1 MRHLVLAQARAHR
14 GRYVATALAVIVAVA
29 FVVLTLV
36 LSDTVNASIT
46 KSAAAQYEG
55 VTAVVV
61 PEESGTD
68 PDRTV
73 SAVGAVPGVRAVA
86 LDVTADV
93 RLAYADGA
101 SAYGTAATI
110 ASDESMRWQRLADGR
125 WPAGDGEIAVGSSS
139 GRAVGDTVT
148 VADLSGGTAP
158 ASVTV
163 VGVVDV
169 AGSPL
174 AMDSGQIFGNAA
186 QVRAW
191 SGESADWEIRV
202 VGDGDAVRDAVA
214 LAAPGTEVVSGE
226 DRGTAVA
233 DAYVGD
239 IALLRNVLL
248 CFAAI
253 AVVVAGLVIANTFA
267 VLLAARTRE
276 LALMRCV
283 GVTVSQVRRS
293 VRGEALIVGCVSA
306 ALGVLA
312 GCGLAMGV
320 VAAARAADAPIPLTS
335 ISVTIATVVA
345 GLVLG
350 TVLTVVAAN
359 GAARAATRVPA
370 LAAMHPLEAQAE
382 PVAESRLRRACA
394 LLGVAGG
401 STMLAIGAGVSNVLI
416 ACPGGLLLFVGIVLA
431 SRRIVPATV
440 GAVGELF
447 ARIGGPI
454 AALAAGNARR
464 NPRRTASTATA
475 LFIGVTLTATIVVGI
490 GTLKAGAPEVV
501 DQNFPV
507 DIAVAATSEPVPV
520 GASDGFTAIDGVHAG
535 TEVASATVT
544 VAGAEFSVLGVHPA
558 SAASTIRADVRLP
571 EAGTIVLERSLAE
584 AAGVRD
590 GEIVAV
596 GGGTGMQD
604 LTVAIADAG
613 APDMISMVDLRRVDD
628 SAAADTMW
636 LKLDDGLS
644 EEDLVAV
651 TDEVAR
657 VAAAAFPGSEV
668 VGAVKMRQTL
678 ENVLDTMLLIV
689 GGLLSVAVVIAL
701 IGVGNTMAL
710 SVLERRGE
718 TAMLRAVGLSRS
730 GVRSLL
736 VREAVII
743 AGVASVLGVAL
754 GVLLGTCGTASV
766 IGAGHVG
773 LDAVPWLQLAGIVVA
788 GGAAGIVASLVP
800 ARRASRVSPIV
811 ALAV

>member
-36 LSDTVNASIT
+36 LSDTVSASIT
-46 KSAAAQYEG
+46 KSTAAQYDG
-55 VTAVVV
+55 VAAVVT
-61 PEESGTD
+61 PGGPDTD
-68 PDRTV
+68 PDRTL
-73 SAVGAVPGVRAVA
+73 SEAGAAPGVRATA
-86 LDVTADV
+86 LDVTGRV
-93 RLAYADGA
+93 RLVDANGT
-101 SAYGTAATI
+101 SGYGTAATI

-125 WPAGDGEIAVGSSS
+125 WPVGVAEVAVGSSS
-139 GRAVGDTVT
+139 ERAIGDTVT
-148 VADLSGGTAP
+148 VADLSGATPPVTA
-158 ASVTV
+158 TI

-169 AGSPL
+169 AGSPF
-174 AMDSGQIFGNAA
+174 AMDSGRIFGDVA
-186 QVRAW
+186 QVRTWTGA
-191 SGESADWEIRV
+191 SVDWEIRV
-202 VGDGDAVRDAVA
+202 AGDGDAVRDAVA
-214 LAAPGTEVVSGE
+214 LAVPGAEVVSGE
-226 DRGTAVA
+226 ARATEAA

-239 IALLRNVLL
+239 ISLLRNVLL

-283 GVTVSQVRRS
+283 GVTASQVRRS
-293 VRGEALIVGCVSA
+293 VRGEALIVGFVSA
-306 ALGVLA
+306 VLGVLA
-312 GCGLAMGV
+312 GCGLAAGV
-320 VAAARAADAPIPLTS
+320 VAGARAADAPLPLTS
-335 ISVTIATVVA
+335 ISVTITTIVA

-350 TVLTVVAAN
+350 TVVTVLAAN
-359 GAARAATRVPA
+359 GAARAATRVSA
-370 LAAMHPLEAQAE
+370 LAAMHPLEAQPE
-382 PVAESRLRRACA
+382 PVGESWVRRACA
-394 LLGVAGG
+394 LLAMAGG
-401 STMLAIGAGVSNVLI
+401 SALLVIGAWVSNVLI
-416 ACPGGLLLFVGIVLA
+416 ACPGGLLLFVGVVLA
-431 SRRIVPATV
+431 SRRIVPAAV
-440 GAVGELF
+440 GAVGDAF
-447 ARIGGPI
+447 ARVGGPI

-507 DIAVAATSEPVPV
+507 DIAVTATEPVPN
-520 GASDGFTAIDGVHAG
+520 GASARFTAIDGVRAG
-535 TEVASATVT
+535 TEIASATVR
-544 VAGAEFSVLGVHPA
+544 VAGTEFSVLGVDPA
-558 SAASTIRADVRLP
+558 SAAAAIRADVRVS

-584 AAGVRD
+584 TLGVSE
-590 GEIVAV
+590 GEIVEV

-604 LTVAIADAG
+604 LAVAVADAG
-613 APDMISMVDLRRVDD
+613 SPDLISMGDLSAVDD
-628 SAAADTMW
+628 SAAADTVW
-636 LKLDDGLS
+636 LALDDELS
-644 EEDLVAV
+644 DEDLVAV
-651 TDEVAR
+651 ADEVSQ
-657 VAAAAFPGSEV
+657 VATAAFPGSEV

-710 SVLERRGE
+710 SVLERRPE
-718 TAMLRAVGLSRS
+718 TAMLRSVGLSRA

-754 GVLLGTCGTASV
+754 GLLLGTFGTASV

-773 LDAVPWLQLAGIVVA
+773 LGAVPWLQLAGIVVG

-800 ARRASRVSPIV
+800 AQRASRVSPV
-811 ALAV
+811 AALAG

>member
-46 KSAAAQYEG
+46 KSTAAQYEG
-55 VTAVVV
+55 IATVVT
-61 PEESGTD
+61 PEGPETD
-68 PDRTV
+68 PDRTL
-73 SAVGAVPGVRAVA
+73 SAVGAAPGVRAA
-86 LDVTADV
+86 TLDVTGPV

-174 AMDSGQIFGNAA
+174 AMDSGQIFGDAA

-202 VGDGDAVRDAVA
+202 AGDGDAVRDAVA

-226 DRGTAVA
+226 ARATAVS
-233 DAYVGD
+233 DAHVGD

-283 GVTVSQVRRS
+283 GVTASQVRRS
-293 VRGEALIVGCVSA
+293 VRGEALIVGSVSA
-306 ALGVLA
+306 VLGVLA
-312 GCGLAMGV
+312 GCVLAAGV
-320 VAAARAADAPIPLTS
+320 VAGARAADAPLPLTS
-335 ISVTIATVVA
+335 VSVTITTIVA

-350 TVLTVVAAN
+350 TVVTVVAAN
-359 GAARAATRVPA
+359 GAARAATRVSA
-370 LAAMHPLEAQAE
+370 LAAMHPLEAQPE
-382 PVAESRLRRACA
+382 PVGESWVRRACA
-394 LLGVAGG
+394 LLAMAGG
-401 STMLAIGAGVSNVLI
+401 SALLVIGAWVSNVLI
-416 ACPGGLLLFVGIVLA
+416 ACPGGLLLFVGVVLA
-431 SRRIVPATV
+431 SRRIVPAAV
-440 GAVGELF
+440 GAVGDAF
-447 ARIGGPI
+447 ARVGGPI
-454 AALAAGNARR
+454 ASLAAGNARR

-507 DIAVAATSEPVPV
+507 DIAVSATTEPVPV
-520 GASDGFTAIDGVHAG
+520 GGSARFTAIDGVHAG
-535 TEVASATVT
+535 TEIASATVT
-544 VAGAEFSVLGVHPA
+544 VAGTEFSVLGVDPA
-558 SAASTIRADVRLP
+558 SAAATIRAEVRLP

-584 AAGVRD
+584 TLGVHD
-590 GEIVAV
+590 GEIVEV
-596 GGGTGMQD
+596 GGGTGMHD

-613 APDMISMVDLRRVDD
+613 SPDMISMGDLSAVDD
-628 SAAADTMW
+628 SAAPETMW
-636 LKLDDGLS
+636 LKLDDDLS

-651 TDEVAR
+651 SDEVSR
-657 VAAAAFPGSEV
+657 VAEAAFPGSEV

-689 GGLLSVAVVIAL
+689 AGLLSVAVVIAL
-701 IGVGNTMAL
+701 IGVGNTTAL
-710 SVLERRGE
+710 SVLERRRE
-718 TAMLRAVGLSRS
+718 TAMLRSVGLSRS

-754 GVLLGTCGTASV
+754 GLVLGTFGTASV
-766 IGAGHVG
+766 IGASHVG
-773 LDAVPWLQLAGIVVA
+773 LGAVPWLQLAGIVVA
-788 GGAAGIVASLVP
+788 GGVAGIVASLVP
-800 ARRASRVSPIV
+800 AQRASRVSPV
-811 ALAV
+811 AALAG

>member
-46 KSAAAQYEG
+46 KATAAQYEG
-55 VTAVVV
+55 ISSVVT
-61 PEESGTD
+61 PEGPATD
-68 PDRTV
+68 PDRTL
-73 SAVGAVPGVRAVA
+73 SAVGAAPGVRAA
-86 LDVTADV
+86 TLDVTGPV
-93 RLAYADGA
+93 RLADGA
-101 SAYGTAATI
+101 SGYGTAATI

-148 VADLSGGTAP
+148 VADLSGEMAP

-174 AMDSGQIFGNAA
+174 AMDSGQIFGSAA

-191 SGESADWEIRV
+191 SGGSADWEIRV
-202 VGDGDAVRDAVA
+202 AGDGDAVRDAVA

-226 DRGTAVA
+226 ARATAVS
-233 DAYVGD
+233 DAHVGD

-283 GVTVSQVRRS
+283 GVTASQVRRS
-293 VRGEALIVGCVSA
+293 VRGEALIVGFVSA
-306 ALGVLA
+306 VLGVLA
-312 GCGLAMGV
+312 GCGLAAGV
-320 VAAARAADAPIPLTS
+320 VAGARAADAPIPLTS
-335 ISVTIATVVA
+335 VSVTITTIVA

-350 TVLTVVAAN
+350 TVVTVVAAN
-359 GAARAATRVPA
+359 GAARTATRVSA
-370 LAAMHPLEAQAE
+370 LAALHPLEAQ
-382 PVAESRLRRACA
+382 PESVGESWVRRACA
-394 LLGVAGG
+394 LLAMAGG
-401 STMLAIGAGVSNVLI
+401 SALLVIGAWVSNVLI
-416 ACPGGLLLFVGIVLA
+416 ACPGGLLLFVGVVLA
-431 SRRIVPATV
+431 SRRIVPAAV
-440 GAVGELF
+440 GAVGDAF
-447 ARIGGPI
+447 ARAGGPV

-501 DQNFPV
+501 DENFPV
-507 DIAVAATSEPVPV
+507 DIAVTATAEPVAM
-520 GASDGFTAIDGVHAG
+520 GGSARLTAIDGVHAG
-535 TEVASATVT
+535 TEIASATVT
-544 VAGAEFSVLGVHPA
+544 VAGTEFSVLGVDPV
-558 SAASTIRADVRLP
+558 STASTIRTDVRLP
-571 EAGTIVLERSLAE
+571 ESGTIVLERSLAE
-584 AAGVRD
+584 TLGVQD
-590 GEIVAV
+590 GEIVEV
-596 GGGTGMQD
+596 GGGTGMQN
-604 LTVAIADAG
+604 LAVAIADAG
-613 APDMISMVDLRRVDD
+613 SPDMISMGDLSAVDD
-628 SAAADTMW
+628 SAAPETMW
-636 LKLDDGLS
+636 LKLDDDLS

-651 TDEVAR
+651 TDEVSR

-668 VGAVKMRQTL
+668 VGAAKMRQTL

-689 GGLLSVAVVIAL
+689 AGLLSVAVVIAL

-710 SVLERRGE
+710 SVLERRRE
-718 TAMLRAVGLSRS
+718 TAMLRSVGLSRS

-743 AGVASVLGVAL
+743 AGVASILGVAL
-754 GVLLGTCGTASV
+754 GLVLGTFGTASV
-766 IGAGHVG
+766 IGASHVG
-773 LDAVPWLQLAGIVVA
+773 LGAVPWLQLAGIVVA

-800 ARRASRVSPIV
+800 AQRASRVSPV
-811 ALAV
+811 AALAG